1 MAEYQDFLTEY
12 TPRLFVYINDPETRI
27 PEPKCGP
34 DGSVFWSATL
44 PSVLSM
50 GITEKKNGTQTF
62 SFKYAGGNHTFTS
75 DDDPKM
81 GCIIAGLL
89 SAIKA
94 KAPFLEPP
102 PADKENMLI
111 GCRSYKDIFDDLTE
125 EYLKTS
131 DEYIKAEKPVSKD
144 DLKKEAKKNN
154 WTHYRDRLFQ
164 IIKDSSKI
172 DPVRAAGENK
182 RTYGVTYDGETI
194 GKKRIQIYL
203 QFIEERGQPP
213 LFKWNNEVVV
223 CIDPRLKEMAETA
236 IKAFRCRMK
245 LPEKYGLPI
254 QNALSKYIQFTLA
267 RQRQA
272 SGQS

>member
-12 TPRLFVYINDPETRI
+12 TPRLLVYINDPETKI
-27 PEPKCGP
+27 PAPKCGP

-44 PSVLSM
+44 PSVLAM
-50 GITEKKNGTQTF
+50 GITEKKNGLQTF
-62 SFKYAGGNHTFTS
+62 SFKYAGGDHSFTN

-81 GCIIAGLL
+81 GCIIAVLL

-94 KAPFLEPP
+94 KAPFLEPS
-102 PADKENMLI
+102 PAAKENRLI
-111 GCRSYKDIFDDLTE
+111 GCRTYKDIFDDLTE

-131 DEYIKAEKPVSKD
+131 DEYIKAEKPISKE
-144 DLKKEAKKNN
+144 DLKKEARKTN

-182 RTYGVTYDGETI
+182 RTYGVTYDSETI

-203 QFIEERGQPP
+203 QFIEEKGQPP
-213 LFKWNNEVVV
+213 IFKWNDEIIV

-245 LPEKYGLPI
+245 LPEKYGVPI

-267 RQRQA
+267 RQRLNN
-272 SGQS
+272 